1 MTHPAIF
8 EVQPFSGRLSD
19 GPQPELDS
27 FELDEFEHAVQDE
40 FEMLAPR
47 RGGRQFRSPSV
58 RGRTSRF
65 GRPVSARYR
74 NDFGFQGRIP
84 KDLSPRIRRK
94 RSLWLQPVAPIW
106 TSNPDVNGCMQTC
119 MNGAS
124 LTPLDAVSDA
134 RWGEGTDAADV
145 GDEEASWGKNIV
157 VPWPRARQAP
167 AANVIDLT
175 AKADPKV
182 RKGLRDPAK
191 VDTLVLHQMACCV
204 RRKDPLR
211 SYLSIASH
219 FVILADGRI
228 LQLHPINQNVWA
240 SHGFNGTSVA
250 VEFAGNF
257 PDTRGKWWRGET
269 FGRNRPTAA
278 QFEAG
283 RALVRHLKNTMGLRR
298 VVTHRQSYGTKEND
312 PDIWREVGQWAVDR
326 LGLSDGG
333 PGYKIGK
340 GSPIPD
346 SWRKPTA
353 VAQQELDVQEFELDE
368 FEIDSFEIDEFEAP
382 DALEVASP
390 YRFSLQAA
398 IDDRR
403 ARGPGLYIIFKHGE
417 PLYVGKSDMLRR
429 RLQEHLACISRFER
443 DVSPYTVKLTPL
455 LKKRHAIGGFEGD
468 VIAHWKINRNANLSN
483 RRDEKTS
490 AQRAQTRRA

>member
-8 EVQPFSGRLSD
+8 EVQPFAGRLSD
-19 GPQPELDS
+19 GPQPELGS

-40 FEMLAPR
+40 FEMLVPR
-47 RGGRQFRSPSV
+47 RGRRQFRSPSV
-58 RGRTSRF
+58 RGRTS
-65 GRPVSARYR
+65 GYGGPVSASYR
-74 NDFGFQGRIP
+74 NDFGFQVRIP
-84 KDLSPRIRRK
+84 NALSPRIRRK
-94 RSLWLQPVAPIW
+94 RSLWLQPVASIW

-124 LTPLDAVSDA
+124 PTPLDAVSDA
-134 RWGEGTDAADV
+134 RWDEGMDAADA

-157 VPWPRARQAP
+157 VPWPRAKQAP

-182 RKGLRDPAK
+182 RKGLRDPVK

-228 LQLHPINQNVWA
+228 LQLHPINRNVWA

-269 FGRNRPTAA
+269 FGRDRPTVA

-283 RALVRHLKNTMGLRR
+283 RALVLHLKNTMGLRR

-312 PDIWREVGQWAVDR
+312 PGPDIWREVGQWAVDR

-340 GSPIPD
+340 GSPIPA
-346 SWRKPTA
+346 SWRKPQ
-353 VAQQELDVQEFELDE
+353 VHSMQEFEADE
-368 FEIDSFEIDEFEAP
+368 FEVLSWELRLAKN
-382 DALEVASP
+382 
-390 YRFSLQAA
+390 LQAA
-398 IDDRR
+398 GGGWTAAMSFAEALRHRSAD
-403 ARGPGLYIIFKHGE
+403 GPGLYMILDGRGQ
-417 PLYVGKSDMLRR
+417 PMYVGESDWVRQRLRQHLSCIER
-429 RLQEHLACISRFER
+429 FSSAARLRS
-443 DVSPYTVKLTPL
+443 VKFRQLPGANKAA
-455 LKKRHAIGGFEGD
+455 LKKAQAD
-468 VIAHWKINRNANLSN
+468 VIALHGL
-483 RRDEKTS
+483 
-490 AQRAQTRRA
+490 RAQGGQLTNKLQSEFEWI